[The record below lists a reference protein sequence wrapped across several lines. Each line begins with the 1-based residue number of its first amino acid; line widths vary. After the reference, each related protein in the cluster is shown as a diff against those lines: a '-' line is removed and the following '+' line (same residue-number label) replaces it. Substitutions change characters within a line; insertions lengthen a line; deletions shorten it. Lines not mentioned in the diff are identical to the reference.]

1 MCDLEYIQPQTS
13 PGAITDTDKRGVKCV
28 WLAAKAKLA
37 ADGYDP
43 AYGARPLKRVMQRQL
58 QDPLAL
64 AILQGQ
70 FNDGDTV
77 RVDAKDDQL
86 VFG

>member
-1 MCDLEYIQPQTS
+1 MQIVDIQLEHLRALLADRKIQVTLS
-13 PGAITDTDKRGVKCV
+13 DEAR
-28 WLAAKAKLA
+28 LKLA

-70 FNDGDTV
+70 FGEGNTV
-77 RVDAKDDQL
+77 HVDAAGGRL
-86 VFG
+86 TFS